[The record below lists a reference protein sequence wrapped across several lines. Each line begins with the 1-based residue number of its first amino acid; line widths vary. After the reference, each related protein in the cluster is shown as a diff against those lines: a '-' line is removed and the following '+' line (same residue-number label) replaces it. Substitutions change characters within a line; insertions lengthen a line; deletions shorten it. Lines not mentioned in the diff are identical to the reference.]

1 MMKFSVSALALSL
14 FTLIAVPPLNCAQNV
29 SVIPLVPAANWRL
42 IATQG
47 LGLDEIKSY
56 GGDPAIEHEYGV
68 KSLEVRTYQL
78 DGTRAEVVLET
89 AADVSAAYGLL
100 TYYQNESMHPE
111 KGIQL
116 AMTGPQDSLMARGR
130 SFIRFLRPKNSQISE
145 NDFRALLI
153 LVGGTRPTTDSLA
166 NLPPALPPSGL
177 IPGSGKYIIGPET
190 ARRVLP
196 DFPTDLIGF
205 NQGAEVQVGEYLLG
219 NSRST
224 IMQVRYPTAQIAR

>member
-1 MMKFSVSALALSL
+1 MKRLVSALALSL
-14 FTLIAVPPLNCAQNV
+14 LTLNAVRPLSCAQDV

-42 IATQG
+42 ISTQG

-68 KSLEVRTYQL
+68 NSLEVRTYQL
-78 DGTRAEVVLET
+78 DGTRAEVVLES

-116 AMTGPQDSLMARGR
+116 AMTGPQVSLMARGR

-145 NDFRALLI
+145 NDFRALMI
-153 LVGGTRPTTDSLA
+153 LVGGTRPTSRRA
-166 NLPPALPPSGL
+166 YGA
-177 IPGSGKYIIGPET
+177 GSHLTRCGREAAPWPNQET
-190 ARRVLP
+190 HQVADTRAKAR
-196 DFPTDLIGF
+196 DHGH
-205 NQGAEVQVGEYLLG
+205 
-219 NSRST
+219 
-224 IMQVRYPTAQIAR
+224 ARTP